1 MKKNKVITILIFAVI
16 IVLAVV
22 FMILGAK
29 QEGKKYSVE
38 KVKDYNYFILQENEK
53 FGVINKE
60 AKVIIEPKFENVVIP
75 NPSKG
80 VFICTTENKETKIY
94 NEKNEEQFSDYEE
107 VSAIRLKNIVTDL
120 MYEKSVLKYFKD
132 GKYGLIDYLGNKITD
147 AEYGQIDS
155 LGYKEGELLVEQNG
169 KFGVINIKGNNL
181 IPVKYDIVEVDEY
194 YNDENYNNAGY
205 IVGIKTE
212 EGYRYGYIDIDG
224 NEILKP
230 EYNEL
235 SRIIDIK
242 QDKGLYLLASK
253 NGQFG
258 VYKNGSQIIN
268 HEYQSISYNKN
279 NNIFIVEKSKR
290 YGVVGIDGRNLV
302 DIKYT
307 QIDVSGKYLY
317 AKDITG
323 KIEVFD
329 VDGKLT
335 NMSNNIAKLSA
346 ADGKYLIVITNEE
359 NKTVYGIEDKN
370 GKKLVENK
378 YNYIEYLFDNYFI
391 AANSEGKL
399 GIIDDN
405 GNQKME
411 FKYSSIQKI
420 KDTDL
425 IQASIS
431 SENLTEIYY
440 KDMRKITEM
449 NNAIITLFDDYL
461 KVYNTTKT
469 VYINKDGKEVKNK
482 EVYKNNKLFAV
493 EKDGKWGFE
502 DENGAV
508 KVDCKYDRVTEYNKF
523 GYAGIKKDGKWGV
536 IDNNMKVI
544 LEPKY
549 EFKSNEDPDFLGIY
563 YKVSYGFGETIYTNK

>member
-1 MKKNKVITILIFAVI
+1 MKKNKVITILIFAII

-38 KVKDYNYFILQENEK
+38 KVKEYNYFVLQENEK
-53 FGVINKE
+53 FGVINKD

-80 VFICTTENKETKIY
+80 IFVCTTENKETKIY
-94 NEKNEEQFSDYEE
+94 NEKNEEQFSEYEE
-107 VSAIRLKNIVTDL
+107 VSAIRLKNIVSDL

-147 AEYGQIDS
+147 PEYGQIDS
-155 LGYKEGELLVEQNG
+155 LGYKEGELLVEQKG
-169 KFGVINIKGNNL
+169 KFGVINIKGNNI
-181 IPVKYDIVEVDEY
+181 IPVDYDIIDVDEY

-212 EGYRYGYIDIDG
+212 EGYRYGYIDASG
-224 NEILKP
+224 NEVLKP

-235 SRIIDIK
+235 SRIDDIK
-242 QDKGLYLLASK
+242 QDKGIYLLASK

-258 VYKNGSQIIN
+258 VYRNGNQIIN
-268 HEYQSISYNKN
+268 HEYQSINYNKN
-279 NNIFIVEKSKR
+279 NNVFIIEKSKR
-290 YGVVGIDGRNLV
+290 YGVAGSEGNTLV

-317 AKDITG
+317 AKDING

-329 VDGKLT
+329 AEGKLT
-335 NMSNNIAKLSA
+335 NMANNIAKLSA
-346 ADGKYLIVITNEE
+346 ADGKYLIVIANEE
-359 NKTVYGIEDKN
+359 NKTVYGIEDKDE
-370 GKKLVENK
+370 KKLVENK

-399 GIIDDN
+399 GIIDAN

-431 SENLTEIYY
+431 SERLTDIYY
-440 KDMRKITEM
+440 KDMKKITEM
-449 NNAIITLFDDYL
+449 SNAIITLFDGYV
-461 KVYNTTKT
+461 KVYNPEKT
-469 VYINKDGKEVKNK
+469 VYINKEGKEVKNK

-502 DENGAV
+502 DENGTV

-523 GYAGIKKDGKWGV
+523 GYAGIMKDGKWGV

-563 YKVSYGFGETIYTNK
+563 YKVSYGFGETVYTNK